1 MENKKILIVG
11 GVAGGATAAAR
22 LRRIDEEA
30 EIILIEKGPYISFAN
45 CGLPYHI
52 SGVISDRESLLVQTV
67 EGFRAR
73 FNVDVRVESEA
84 TYIDREKKEL
94 VIKNLKTG
102 EEYRESYNY
111 LILSPGAAPIKPNL
125 KGINVGLHYPKT
137 FNKLINK
144 LRDNKLVRFHA
155 EDIYQ
160 EQLTKEYPDVR
171 FKFWKRNDCEMSNED
186 IRILEY

>member
-1 MENKKILIVG
+1 MKTLRLLLFWECNLTCTYCCNEIPEVREGILPI
-11 GVAGGATAAAR
+11 
-22 LRRIDEEA
+22 
-30 EIILIEKGPYISFAN
+30 
-45 CGLPYHI
+45 
-52 SGVISDRESLLVQTV
+52 
-67 EGFRAR
+67 
-73 FNVDVRVESEA
+73 
-84 TYIDREKKEL
+84 KKEDIDYSKYDNVCLSGGEPFLKPEL
-94 VIKNLKTG
+94 VFEMLNTVSNDVYIYTNGIKINKSI
-102 EEYRESYNY
+102 EEQLLTY
-111 LILSPGAAPIKPNL
+111 PNL
-125 KGINVGLHYPKT
+125 KGISVGLHYPKT